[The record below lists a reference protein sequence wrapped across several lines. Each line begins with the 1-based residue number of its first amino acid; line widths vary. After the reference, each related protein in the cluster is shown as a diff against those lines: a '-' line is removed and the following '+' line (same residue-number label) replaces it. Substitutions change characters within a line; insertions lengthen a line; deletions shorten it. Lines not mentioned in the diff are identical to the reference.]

1 MDNMQQKLDSIL
13 SNPEMMSQI
22 MNMAQAL
29 GAKPEPDPVQETAP
43 APSFG
48 GMDMGMMQKI
58 ASVAGQA
65 GIDRNQQNLL
75 QALRPYLTEH
85 RILKLEKAMR
95 AAKIAGLATTF
106 LGSADG
112 FLFSGR

>member
-1 MDNMQQKLDSIL
+1 MLRRVPTLMISIRV
-13 SNPEMMSQI
+13 SKED
-22 MNMAQAL
+22 
-29 GAKPEPDPVQETAP
+29 K
-43 APSFG
+43 
-48 GMDMGMMQKI
+48 
-58 ASVAGQA
+58 
-65 GIDRNQQNLL
+65 QNLL

-112 FLFSGR
+112 FLFGGR